1 MTDKHYYESRRN
13 TPRLPIVYTTPEIMQ
28 KLDYLAEK
36 YGSKKA
42 AIEAAIII
50 LHATEKTKDL
60 AEDVLLS
67 QTSGFTCQH
76 CGEKTKDFTPESEFI
91 GWNGVCVKCAMEGIE
106 V

>member
-1 MTDKHYYESRRN
+1 MTDKHYYEKRRN
-13 TPRLPIVYTTPEIMQ
+13 KPRLPIVYTTPDILQ

-42 AIEAAIII
+42 AIEAAISA
-50 LHATEKTKDL
+50 LYC
-60 AEDVLLS
+60 AE
-67 QTSGFTCQH
+67 TSGFTCQH

-91 GWNGVCVKCAMEGIE
+91 GWNGVCVKCVIEGVE

>member
-13 TPRLPIVYTTPEIMQ
+13 KPRLPIVYTTADILQ

-36 YGSKKA
+36 HGSKKA

-50 LHATEKTKDL
+50 LHATEKTK
-60 AEDVLLS
+60 EY
-67 QTSGFTCQH
+67 TM
-76 CGEKTKDFTPESEFI
+76 K
-91 GWNGVCVKCAMEGIE
+91 GIE